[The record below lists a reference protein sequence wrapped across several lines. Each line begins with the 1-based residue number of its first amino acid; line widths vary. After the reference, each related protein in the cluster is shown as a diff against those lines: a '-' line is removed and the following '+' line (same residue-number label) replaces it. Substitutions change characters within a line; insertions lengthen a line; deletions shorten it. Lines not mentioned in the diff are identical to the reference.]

1 MDQEIEI
8 INTNTRNEKIKNFFI
23 KNKNKLI
30 ILAIIIVLALIFF
43 FYFQDYKS
51 KKKEDLSTKYNQL
64 IITINEAKKVN
75 LKVELKKIIEARD
88 ETYSPLAFYFLL
100 DNDLI
105 TSREE
110 INKYFDIL
118 INEIGLD
125 DETKNLI
132 TYKKALYNSEFV
144 DENKLLS
151 ILNPVIQSKSMWKSH
166 ALFLMAEYYY
176 AKNQKQKSKEFFNKL
191 INMEDINSKIK
202 LEAQKRLRSDFSE

>member
-30 ILAIIIVLALIFF
+30 ILAIIIVLALISF

>member
-30 ILAIIIVLALIFF
+30 IFIIIIFLSLASF
-43 FYFQDYKS
+43 FYFEDYKS

-64 IITINEAKKVN
+64 IITNDDVN
-75 LKVELKKIIEARD
+75 KANLQIELKKIIEAKD
-88 ETYSPLAFYFLL
+88 KTYSPLAFYFLL

-125 DETKNLI
+125 KENKNLT
-132 TYKKALYNSEFV
+132 TYKKALYNSNFV

-151 ILNPVIQSKSMWKSH
+151 ILNPVIQSKSIWKPH
-166 ALFLMAEYYY
+166 ALFLMAEFYY

-191 INMEDINSKIK
+191 INIEDANSKVK